1 MTTAMRTSKVHKKC
15 LEKIEELGL
24 KSLMGVKGRS
34 KLFDLIDNLPLTA
47 PVDVMHQMYLGV
59 GKVLLQVIVAKRA
72 KKDMENI
79 NSMVANLEVR
89 FFFQLFF
96 LTRAL
101 KLSFFSSLMTSRE
114 KWRL

>member
-47 PVDVMHQMYLGV
+47 PVDVMHQVYLGV
-59 GKVLLQVIVAKRA
+59 GKVLLQIIVAKTV

-79 NSMVANLEVR
+79 NSLVANLEVR
-89 FFFQLFF
+89 
-96 LTRAL
+96 
-101 KLSFFSSLMTSRE
+101 SFF
-114 KWRL
+114 